1 MRSLSRSE
9 FDELRRPGTIVC
21 RKNSVFSLTI
31 RHNGV
36 CYWAVLFE
44 NGNETIMNLL
54 LLWASL
60 LAGYVFA
67 RTILPL
73 PWRWRYKIPLLFFL
87 LLIANKFHVL
97 HLFGGPRAFAPEL
110 PAAVLFT
117 AAYLYAAL
125 FFFAGLLL
133 ASEVVFGIFLL
144 VRKFRRKPAAA
155 VPARFRSQLHCALLG
170 IAMLIAAIG
179 IWRGTATPGV
189 REIHLAF
196 DNLPPETENFRIAV
210 IADLH
215 VDRCCGEEKL
225 REIVRRT
232 NAAQPDLTL
241 LIGDLVDGT
250 VPELQEKLSIL
261 SGLRARYGVFGVPG
275 NHEYYSGFSEWKN
288 FWENTPVRMLLN
300 EAVLLPGHAVA
311 LVGVTDP
318 AARRFRETV
327 PDLGAAVSGIPV
339 ETFRILLAHQPR
351 FAPEAAARNIDLQIS
366 GHTHGGMILGFA
378 KLIGAF
384 NGGFSS
390 GCYSV
395 NGMTLYV
402 TNGSGIWSGFP
413 IRLGREAEIA
423 LLCLHG
429 KNN

>member
-1 MRSLSRSE
+1 ML
-9 FDELRRPGTIVC
+9 LGCVIC
-21 RKNSVFSLTI
+21 
-31 RHNGV
+31 
-36 CYWAVLFE
+36 E
-44 NGNETIMNLL
+44 NGNESIMNML

-60 LAGYVFA
+60 LGCYVFA

-73 PWRWRYKIPLLFFL
+73 PWRWRYKLPLLFFL

-110 PAAVLFT
+110 PATVLFT

-144 VRKFRRKPAAA
+144 VRKCRRQPGANF
-155 VPARFRSQLHCALLG
+155 PARFRNQLHCALLG

-179 IWRGTATPGV
+179 IWRGTATPDV

-196 DNLPPETENFRIAV
+196 DNLPPEAENFRIAV

-215 VDRCCGEEKL
+215 VDRCGGEGKL
-225 REIVRRT
+225 REIVRRA
-232 NAAQPDLTL
+232 NDAQPDLTL

-250 VPELQEKLSIL
+250 VPELQEKLSVL

-275 NHEYYSGFSEWKN
+275 NHEYYSGFSDWKN
-288 FWENTPVRMLLN
+288 FWKNTPIRMLLN
-300 EAVLLPGHAVA
+300 EAIPFPDHGIV
-311 LVGVTDP
+311 LVGITDP
-318 AARRFRETV
+318 AARRFRETA
-327 PDLGAAVSGIPV
+327 PDLDATVSGIPL
-339 ETFRILLAHQPR
+339 EPFRILLAHQPR

-366 GHTHGGMILGFA
+366 GHTHGGMIVGFDQ
-378 KLIGAF
+378 LIGAF

-413 IRLGREAEIA
+413 IRLGREAGIA

>member
-1 MRSLSRSE
+1 ML
-9 FDELRRPGTIVC
+9 LGCVIC
-21 RKNSVFSLTI
+21 
-31 RHNGV
+31 
-36 CYWAVLFE
+36 E
-44 NGNETIMNLL
+44 NGNESIMNML

-60 LAGYVFA
+60 LGCYVFA

-73 PWRWRYKIPLLFFL
+73 PWRWRYKLPLLFFL

-110 PAAVLFT
+110 PATVLFT

-133 ASEVVFGIFLL
+133 ASEVVSGIFLL
-144 VRKFRRKPAAA
+144 VRKCRRQPGANF
-155 VPARFRSQLHCALLG
+155 PARFRNQLHCALLG

-179 IWRGTATPGV
+179 IWRGTATPDV

-196 DNLPPETENFRIAV
+196 DNLPPEAENFRIAV

-215 VDRCCGEEKL
+215 VDRCGGEGKL
-225 REIVRRT
+225 REIVRRA
-232 NAAQPDLTL
+232 NDAQPDLTL

-250 VPELQEKLSIL
+250 VPELQEKLSVL

-275 NHEYYSGFSEWKN
+275 NHEYYSGFSDWKN
-288 FWENTPVRMLLN
+288 FWKNTPIRMLLN
-300 EAVLLPGHAVA
+300 EAIPFPDHGIV
-311 LVGVTDP
+311 LVGITDP
-318 AARRFRETV
+318 AARRFRETA
-327 PDLGAAVSGIPV
+327 PDLDAAVSGIPL
-339 ETFRILLAHQPR
+339 EPFRILLAHQPR

-366 GHTHGGMILGFA
+366 GHTHGGMIVGFDQ
-378 KLIGAF
+378 LIGAF